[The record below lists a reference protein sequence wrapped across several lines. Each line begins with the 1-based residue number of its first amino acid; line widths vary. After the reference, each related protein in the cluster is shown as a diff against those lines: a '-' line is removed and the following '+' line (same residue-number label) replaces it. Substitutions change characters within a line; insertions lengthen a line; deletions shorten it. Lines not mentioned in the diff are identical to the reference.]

1 MDRIEVLARMVEQ
14 QKSLRDVVAATGEYA
29 EIAKAADEQA
39 LAMSLYMVQEAIREY
54 AIQLNRLAVKV
65 ANADD

>member
-14 QKSLRDVVAATGEYA
+14 QKSLRDVVAAAGEYA
-29 EIAKAADEQA
+29 QIAKAADEQA